1 VIVLK
6 RNTIIVIVV
15 IVVIILAVVGV
26 FAYQQVQ
33 QREALRNIKVSVEG
47 FKVESVTLSSATVNF
62 SLRFTNPN
70 SNPATLDRTDFTV
83 YINNISVGSGQNLQ
97 KVTIPAG
104 GSAVIPIPFTFS
116 YTGVAQ
122 SLFTVLQQA
131 LQQGGVGLEWRLVGT
146 AFFDS
151 PLGTVSV
158 PYDFSGTT

>member
-15 IVVIILAVVGV
+15 IVVIIIAALGV
-26 FAYQQVQ
+26 FGYQQVQ
-33 QREALRNIKVSVEG
+33 QREALKNIKVSLEG
-47 FKVESVTLSSATVNF
+47 FEVESVTLSSASLNF

-70 SNPATLDRTDFTV
+70 TNPAILDRTDFTV
-83 YINNISVGSGQNLQ
+83 SINNVTVGSGQNLQ

-104 GSAVIPIPFTFS
+104 GSEVIVIPFTFS

-122 SLFTVLQQA
+122 GVVTVLQQ
-131 LQQGGVGLEWRLVGT
+131 GGAEWGLVGT
-146 AFFDS
+146 AYFDS

-158 PYDFSGTT
+158 PYNFTGTT